1 MPLTDK
7 EEFVMSTVLVVTNFS
22 DASHNALAYTCS
34 LLQNTQAHLV
44 LMNIYDFP
52 GNMTGDAI
60 AIAAMSEIIEH
71 DAALLEREFQWVQ
84 TNYPALQVDT
94 EMVTGVFQEEL
105 QRKVIESNAVLVVM
119 GAGGNYTNLLSWD
132 ANIINSFID
141 LPVPML
147 VIPSTVS
154 FRPIHKIA
162 FACNY
167 YRKNLHVP
175 VSVIHK
181 LVRFTGASLYVIN
194 VVALQE
200 LITDEAL
207 HNKHILQESLAD
219 LNPVYFE
226 PEFQN
231 VISAID
237 NFTSAE
243 NIDMLLVIPTRHG
256 IWHNIFQKS
265 HTKGLVYL
273 NHIPLLSVRQQ
284 EEFIQ

>member
-1 MPLTDK
+1 MPPTNK
-7 EEFVMSTVLVVTNFS
+7 EEFLMSTVLVVTNFS
-22 DASHNALAYTCS
+22 DASRNALDYTCS

-44 LMNIYDFP
+44 LMNIYAFP
-52 GNMTGDAI
+52 GAMTGDAI
-60 AIAAMSEIIEH
+60 AVAAMGGIIEH
-71 DAALLEREFQWVQ
+71 DTALLEQEYQWVQ
-84 TNYPALQVDT
+84 TNYPSIHVDT
-94 EMVTGVFQEEL
+94 EMVTGIFQEEL

-119 GAGGNYTNLLSWD
+119 GPSGNYTNLLSWD
-132 ANIINSFID
+132 TNIINSFID

-147 VIPSTVS
+147 VIPSTVQY
-154 FRPIHKIA
+154 RPIHKIA

-167 YRKNLHVP
+167 YRKNLQVP

-194 VVALQE
+194 VVAPQE
-200 LITDEAL
+200 LVTDEAL
-207 HNKHILQESLAD
+207 HNKHILQESLAN

-226 PEFQN
+226 PEFHN

-237 NFTSAE
+237 NFTSEE

-284 EEFIQ
+284 EEFI

>member
-1 MPLTDK
+1 
-7 EEFVMSTVLVVTNFS
+7 MSTVLVVTNFS
-22 DASHNALAYTCS
+22 AAARNALSYTCS
-34 LLQNTQAHLV
+34 LLQNTQARLV

-60 AIAAMSEIIEH
+60 AVAAMGQIIEH
-71 DAALLEREFQWVQ
+71 DATLLEQEYQWVQ
-84 TNYPALQVDT
+84 TNYPSIQMDT
-94 EMVTGVFQEEL
+94 EMVTGIFQEEL
-105 QRKVIESNAVLVVM
+105 LRKVVESNAVLVVM
-119 GAGGNYTNLLSWD
+119 GTDGNYTNLLSWNS
-132 ANIINSFID
+132 NIIESFID

-147 VIPSTVS
+147 VIPAQVQ
-154 FRPIHKIA
+154 FRPINKIA

-167 YRKNLHVP
+167 YRKNLQVP
-175 VSVIHK
+175 VSVIRK
-181 LVRFTGASLYVIN
+181 LVGFTHASLYVIN
-194 VVALQE
+194 VVAPQE

-219 LNPVYFE
+219 LTPVYFE
-226 PEFQN
+226 PEFSN
-231 VISAID
+231 VIKAID
-237 NFTSAE
+237 DFTSEE

>member
-1 MPLTDK
+1 
-7 EEFVMSTVLVVTNFS
+7 MSTVLVVTNFS
-22 DASHNALAYTCS
+22 AASRNALDYTCS
-34 LLQNTQAHLV
+34 LLQNTRARLV
-44 LMNIYDFP
+44 LLNIYAFP
-52 GNMTGDAI
+52 GSMTGDAI
-60 AIAAMSEIIEH
+60 AIAAMGEIIAR
-71 DAALLEREFQWVQ
+71 DTALLQQEYQWVQ
-84 TNYPALQVDT
+84 TNYPSLQADT
-94 EMVTGVFQEEL
+94 EMVTGIFQEEL
-105 QRKVIESNAVLVVM
+105 HRQVIETNAVLVVM
-119 GAGGNYTNLLSWD
+119 GADGHYNNLLSWD

-147 VIPSTVS
+147 VIPLQVQY
-154 FRPIHKIA
+154 RPINKIA

-167 YRKNLHVP
+167 YRKNLQVP

-181 LVRFTGASLYVIN
+181 LVRFTKASLYVIN
-194 VVALQE
+194 VVAPQE

-207 HNKHILQESLAD
+207 HNKHVLQQSLAD

-226 PEFQN
+226 PEFHQ

-237 NFTSAE
+237 NFTSEE

-284 EEFIQ
+284 EEFI

>member
-1 MPLTDK
+1 
-7 EEFVMSTVLVVTNFS
+7 MSTVLVVTNFS

>member
-1 MPLTDK
+1 MPLTNK

-22 DASHNALAYTCS
+22 NASRNALEYTCA
-34 LLQNTQAHLV
+34 LLQNSQARIV

-60 AIAAMSEIIEH
+60 AIAAMSQIIEH
-71 DAALLEREFQWVQ
+71 DAALLEQEYQWVQ
-84 TNYPALQVDT
+84 NNYPLLQVDT
-94 EMVTGVFQEEL
+94 EMVTGIFQEEL
-105 QRKVIESNAVLVVM
+105 RRKVIESNAVLVVM
-119 GAGGNYTNLLSWD
+119 GPSGNYTNLLSWD
-132 ANIINSFID
+132 INIINSFID

-147 VIPSTVS
+147 VIPSTVR
-154 FRPIHKIA
+154 FRPINKIA

-194 VVALQE
+194 VVAPQE

-226 PEFQN
+226 PEFHN

-237 NFTSAE
+237 NFTSDQ

-256 IWHNIFQKS
+256 IWYNIFQKS

-284 EEFIQ
+284 EEFLA